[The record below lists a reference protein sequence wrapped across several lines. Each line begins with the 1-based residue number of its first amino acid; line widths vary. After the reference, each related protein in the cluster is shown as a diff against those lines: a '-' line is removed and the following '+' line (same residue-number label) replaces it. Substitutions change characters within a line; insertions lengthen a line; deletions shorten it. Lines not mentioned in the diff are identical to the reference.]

1 MLINESGLVR
11 AIKSAYKH
19 GGYTVNNQGDT
30 MDIYTETWFVKCK
43 RAMLPRK
50 AMATIVE
57 HMGMIPDE
65 NGPVSIGKDGDPQ
78 QVIQEVGQDD
88 AAHWCGGQRGDDVT
102 MVPVIM
108 QGYQIYQP
116 AGGGPCYGVPCVHL
130 GAIERDVAEH
140 QEADVLDNNRLMW
153 RSDGEVIVMASVRKA
168 TSNWAKEWERAVWAA
183 LESVDLHKE
192 EV

>member
-50 AMATIVE
+50 ALATIVE

-78 QVIQEVGQDD
+78 QVIQDLSARRRRPVLWRPVRPPWRHRVGR
-88 AAHWCGGQRGDDVT
+88 GGTPRG
-102 MVPVIM
+102 
-108 QGYQIYQP
+108 
-116 AGGGPCYGVPCVHL
+116 
-130 GAIERDVAEH
+130 
-140 QEADVLDNNRLMW
+140 
-153 RSDGEVIVMASVRKA
+153 
-168 TSNWAKEWERAVWAA
+168 
-183 LESVDLHKE
+183 
-192 EV
+192 